1 MEKLIDINSYPVSVV
16 LKALL
21 KDKTTGKNIIF
32 ATSAYTENGRTINEK
47 EHTTEEIL
55 KGFGSDII
63 QPRVAKSLEEKA
75 ERTRTKAE
83 VFTPSWIYK
92 FICCNC
98 SGSW

>member
-47 EHTTEEIL
+47 ENITDAVYHI
-55 KGFGSDII
+55 
-63 QPRVAKSLEEKA
+63 
-75 ERTRTKAE
+75 
-83 VFTPSWIYK
+83 
-92 FICCNC
+92 
-98 SGSW
+98 

>member
-47 EHTTEEIL
+47 RTYNRGNIERGLVLIL
-55 KGFGSDII
+55 FNRVWPSLWKNRLSEQEPRLKFLRHHGFAI
-63 QPRVAKSLEEKA
+63 K
-75 ERTRTKAE
+75 
-83 VFTPSWIYK
+83 
-92 FICCNC
+92 
-98 SGSW
+98 

>member
-47 EHTTEEIL
+47 ECIIEEIL

-63 QPRVAKSLEEKA
+63 QLETQASNGSGMKTEQRGTLYMQFSVEKQNKK
-75 ERTRTKAE
+75 RKTR
-83 VFTPSWIYK
+83 
-92 FICCNC
+92 
-98 SGSW
+98 